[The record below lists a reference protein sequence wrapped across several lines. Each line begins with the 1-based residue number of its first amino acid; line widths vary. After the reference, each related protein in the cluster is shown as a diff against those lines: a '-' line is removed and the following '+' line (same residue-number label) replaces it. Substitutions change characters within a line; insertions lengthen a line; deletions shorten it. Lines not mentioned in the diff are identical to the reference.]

1 MFSDSKFSGDKI
13 DRNDERT
20 DVDEW
25 VELGWVGMIEQTY
38 FCSLFVFASF
48 DFDKC

>member
-1 MFSDSKFSGDKI
+1 MLSGSKFSGDKI

-20 DVDEW
+20 DVDE
-25 VELGWVGMIEQTY
+25 WVGMIEQTY